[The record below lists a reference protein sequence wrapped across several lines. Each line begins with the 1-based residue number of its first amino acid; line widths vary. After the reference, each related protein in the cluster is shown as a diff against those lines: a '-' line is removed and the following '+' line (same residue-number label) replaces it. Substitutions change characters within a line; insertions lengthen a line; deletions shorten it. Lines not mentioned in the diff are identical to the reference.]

1 MSSGR
6 NPYAILGVPTFA
18 TQQEISVAYRR
29 LARQYHPDV
38 SRDLDASQR
47 MQEINWAYGVLG
59 DPASRQAFD
68 GLQRRAGARGPN
80 ATHGSSA
87 GTDSELEG
95 VAVMGGTADRAIVG
109 SLVAV
114 ALLAISL
121 LVGLETINLGAPIAL
136 AVGCWIGSVPNPRLS
151 SQHGMVI
158 GVLVGLFSA
167 ASLSA
172 SIAGS
177 GSGNG
182 LLTGFLCCAPF
193 SLLIGGSLGAMAGT
207 LAGWVRRATS
217 LVRPAS

>member
-1 MSSGR
+1 
-6 NPYAILGVPTFA
+6 
-18 TQQEISVAYRR
+18 
-29 LARQYHPDV
+29 
-38 SRDLDASQR
+38 
-47 MQEINWAYGVLG
+47 
-59 DPASRQAFD
+59 
-68 GLQRRAGARGPN
+68 
-80 ATHGSSA
+80 
-87 GTDSELEG
+87 
-95 VAVMGGTADRAIVG
+95 MGGTADRAIVG

>member
-59 DPASRQAFD
+59 DPASRQSFD
-68 GLQRRAGARGPN
+68 GLQRRPAVRGPN
-80 ATHGSSA
+80 PTRGPSA
-87 GTDSELEG
+87 APESEFDG
-95 VAVMGGTADRAIVG
+95 VALMGGTADRAIVG

-121 LVGLETINLGAPIAL
+121 LIGLETVNLGAPIAL
-136 AVGCWIGSVPNPRLS
+136 AVGCWIGSVPNARLS
-151 SQHGMVI
+151 SQHGMAI
-158 GVLVGLFSA
+158 GAVVGLFSA
-167 ASLSA
+167 ASVSA
-172 SIAGS
+172 SIVGS
-177 GSGNG
+177 SSGNG

-207 LAGWVRRATS
+207 LAGWVRRAGRI
-217 LVRPAS
+217 VHRAG